1 MDWRKYIHSDKNV
14 LAGKPV
20 IKGTRISVVFVLD
33 LLGAGWSEQ
42 QILENYPSL
51 TEEHLKAVYLYSSE
65 ALKEDRYLEL
75 SSLEK

>member
-1 MDWRKYIHSDKNV
+1 LDWRKYIHSDKNV